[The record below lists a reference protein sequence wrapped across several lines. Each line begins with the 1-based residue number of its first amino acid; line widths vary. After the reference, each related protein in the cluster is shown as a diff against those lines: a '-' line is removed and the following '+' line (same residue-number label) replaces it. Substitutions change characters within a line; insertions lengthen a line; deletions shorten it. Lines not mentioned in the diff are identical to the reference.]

1 MNSILKKRY
10 SITYFVVITVV
21 LIFSGKTFAQVN
33 LCNDTGKQIRVARI
47 TLNPKNVFDFS
58 DFSCS
63 GISLSGCYASISNFY
78 KISPGYCK
86 NFAPSN
92 NGWIYF
98 AVQEHVKAGRWRSPI
113 YSKDKLM
120 LSGRHYGSGST
131 GMSDASVCVKNNYYS
146 IGFDRKIKGT
156 IDAVNTEK
164 CKAGYSKVPVNLFV
178 QVQYRT
184 NFTLTLN

>member
-1 MNSILKKRY
+1 MNSILKKRCP
-10 SITYFVVITVV
+10 ITYFVVITVV
-21 LIFSGKTFAQVN
+21 LIFSSTTFAGVN
-33 LCNDTGKQIRVARI
+33 LCNDTGKEIRVARI
-47 TLNPKNVFDFS
+47 TLNPKSIFDFS
-58 DFSCS
+58 CGGLSM
-63 GISLSGCYASISNFY
+63 SGCYASISYFY
-78 KISPGYCK
+78 KISPGYCEE
-86 NFAPSN
+86 FATSD

-98 AVQEHVKAGRWRSPI
+98 AVQERVKAGRWRSPI

-120 LSGRHYGSGST
+120 LTGRHRGSGST
-131 GMSDASVCVKNNYYS
+131 GMSDATVCVKNNYYS
-146 IGFDRKIKGT
+146 IRFDRKIKGT